1 MASNLSSIISSN
13 TILIDGRLYYEYNR
27 EHIDGSYLFSIPT
40 IMIKRLVLK
49 PEIFITMFS
58 EQYLITDVNLKIYYL
73 IDETFSETLRA
84 SLENFYEGKIIFV
97 LYTEYKEQNK
107 EIIKLVSTVFDQF
120 PPIVEAY
127 EKISTPEMRCEMS
140 EIIPGL
146 FLGGEEA
153 ASDKTKLKEMD
164 VTTILNITDHIPFH
178 YESDFTYHRIPI
190 TDNLN
195 INIRQ
200 YFERT
205 CEIIDNIIENKQKIL
220 VHCYAGISRSATIVI
235 AYIMKKNRMTMS
247 EAYQFVEAKRKCIS
261 PNIGFC
267 AQLMTFEEEIFI

>member
-1 MASNLSSIISSN
+1 M
-13 TILIDGRLYYEYNR
+13 
-27 EHIDGSYLFSIPT
+27 
-40 IMIKRLVLK
+40 
-49 PEIFITMFS
+49 
-58 EQYLITDVNLKIYYL
+58 
-73 IDETFSETLRA
+73 
-84 SLENFYEGKIIFV
+84 

-107 EIIKLVSTVFDQF
+107 ETIKIVNTVFEQLH
-120 PPIVEAY
+120 PLIELSCK
-127 EKISTPEMRCEMS
+127 KISTPEMQCEIS

-153 ASDKTKLKEMD
+153 ALNKTKLKEMN

-190 TDNLN
+190 TDSLN

-200 YFERT
+200 YFEQT
-205 CEIIDNIIENKQKIL
+205 YEIIDNIIENKQKIL

-235 AYIMKKNRMTMS
+235 AYIMKKNKMKMND
-247 EAYQFVEAKRKCIS
+247 AYQIVHKKRNCIS

-267 AQLMTFEEEIFI
+267 CSLMTFETEIIN